1 MVIPPPI
8 ISQDNFYMPN
18 PVQYQE
24 NTLVRWEYASVVG
37 ILAIWVC
44 MLSLKIGVGLIA
56 GLAIFALTRFTRR
69 GFVLLL
75 QPHINKFKGPFMR
88 GLFGWLPTFLTTAV
102 VAAAVVLLGIG
113 LNSGVRFVIATMTQQ
128 GPQLI
133 EEALRNLNSV
143 TASLPQAIKEHIP
156 GKPSD
161 LFRMISKDDSDFV
174 DYIRNFGGA
183 SFFIFLQFVFA
194 LILGVSAA
202 LLVPATNV
210 NGTGPRPLA
219 AAWLQTLEKY
229 VRCFTLLMGAQV
241 YVSIWNTFCTAVF
254 IYGILPAFDVVLPFR
269 ELLLMFTAVASLIPA
284 AGNIM
289 ANTLILV
296 LTIRYGAFVA
306 LGSVVYLFIIHK
318 LEYFV
323 NGYIIGRNVRASVP
337 EMLMAIIL
345 GEVAFGLPGLITA
358 PVTYAFL
365 KMHWQRWGWV

>member
-1 MVIPPPI
+1 
-8 ISQDNFYMPN
+8 MPS
-18 PVQYQE
+18 PVPQHQE
-24 NTLVRWEYASVVG
+24 NTTLRWEYASVVG
-37 ILAIWVC
+37 ILAIWIS

-69 GFVLLL
+69 GFVHLL
-75 QPHINKFKGPFMR
+75 QPHINKFNGAFMR

-113 LNSGVRFVIATMTQQ
+113 LNSGVRFVLATMTQQ
-128 GPQLI
+128 GPQLV

-156 GKPSD
+156 GKPSE

-174 DYIRNFGGA
+174 GYIRSFGGA

-202 LLVPATNV
+202 LMVPAPV
-210 NGTGPRPLA
+210 AGGPAKPLA
-219 AAWLQTLEKY
+219 DAWLQTLERY

-269 ELLLMFTAVASLIPA
+269 EFFSCSPPWPALSRRPATSWPTRLFWCLPFATACLWPWARYFTCSSFTSL
-284 AGNIM
+284 
-289 ANTLILV
+289 NTL
-296 LTIRYGAFVA
+296 
-306 LGSVVYLFIIHK
+306 
-318 LEYFV
+318 
-323 NGYIIGRNVRASVP
+323 
-337 EMLMAIIL
+337 
-345 GEVAFGLPGLITA
+345 
-358 PVTYAFL
+358 
-365 KMHWQRWGWV
+365 

>member
-1 MVIPPPI
+1 MSSLVPHKE
-8 ISQDNFYMPN
+8 SHS
-18 PVQYQE
+18 
-24 NTLVRWEYASVVG
+24 VRWEYASVLG
-37 ILAIWVC
+37 ILAIWVG
-44 MLSLKIGVGLIA
+44 MMSLKIGVGLIA

-69 GFVLLL
+69 GFVRLL
-75 QPHINKFKGPFMR
+75 QPHNKAFSGPFMR

-113 LNSGVRFVIATMTQQ
+113 LNSGVRFVLQTMTQQ
-128 GPQLI
+128 GPQLV

-143 TASLPQAIKEHIP
+143 TASLPPAIKEHIP

-161 LFRMISKDDSDFV
+161 LFRMISKDNNDFMG
-174 DYIRNFGGA
+174 YIRNFGGA
-183 SFFIFLQFVFA
+183 SFFIFLQLVFA

-202 LLVPATNV
+202 LMVPGV
-210 NGTGPRPLA
+210 NAPITASRPLA
-219 AAWLQTLEKY
+219 EAWLQTLEKY

-241 YVSIWNTFCTAVF
+241 YVSIWNTFCTAIF
-254 IYGILPAFDVVLPFR
+254 IYGVLPAFDVVLPFR

-296 LTIRYGAFVA
+296 LTIRYGVFVA
-306 LGSVVYLFIIHK
+306 LGSVLYLFVIHK

-337 EMLMAIIL
+337 EMLIAIIL

>member
-1 MVIPPPI
+1 MTTPDIE
-8 ISQDNFYMPN
+8 SNHS
-18 PVQYQE
+18 
-24 NTLVRWEYASVVG
+24 VRWEYASVVG
-37 ILAIWVC
+37 ILAIWVT

-69 GFVLLL
+69 GFGRLL

-113 LNSGVRFVIATMTQQ
+113 LNSGVRFVLQTMTQQ
-128 GPQLI
+128 GPQLV
-133 EEALRNLNSV
+133 EEALRNLNTV
-143 TASLPQAIKEHIP
+143 TASLPETVKEHIP
-156 GKPSD
+156 GKPSE
-161 LFRMISKDDSDFV
+161 LFRMITKDEGDFV
-174 DYIRNFGGA
+174 GYIRSFGGA
-183 SFFIFLQFVFA
+183 SFFVFLQFVFA

-202 LLVPATNV
+202 LMVPASRAP
-210 NGTGPRPLA
+210 GTTAAARPLA
-219 AAWLQTLEKY
+219 DAWLQTLEKY

-296 LTIRYGAFVA
+296 LTIRYGVFVA
-306 LGSVVYLFIIHK
+306 LGSVMYLFIIHK

-337 EMLMAIIL
+337 EMLIAIIL

>member
-1 MVIPPPI
+1 MSSFTPQQSGQP
-8 ISQDNFYMPN
+8 
-18 PVQYQE
+18 
-24 NTLVRWEYASVVG
+24 LRWEYACVLG
-37 ILAIWVC
+37 ILAIWVG

-56 GLAIFALTRFTRR
+56 GLAIFAITRFVRRLFTR
-69 GFVLLL
+69 LLSPSL
-75 QPHINKFKGPFMR
+75 NTSKSAFMQ

-102 VAAAVVLLGIG
+102 VAAAVILLGIG
-113 LNSGVRFVIATMTQQ
+113 LNSGVRFVVQTMTQQ

-133 EEALRNLNSV
+133 EEALRNLNTV
-143 TASLPQAIKEHIP
+143 TASLPEVIRQHIP

-161 LFRMISKDDSDFV
+161 LFRMISKDNSDFV
-174 DYIRNFGGA
+174 GYIRNFGGA
-183 SFFIFLQFVFA
+183 SFFIFLQLVFA

-202 LLVPATNV
+202 LTVPGV
-210 NGTGPRPLA
+210 NAPITASRPLA
-219 AAWLQTLEKY
+219 EAWLQTLENY

-296 LTIRYGAFVA
+296 LTIRYGVFVA
-306 LGSVVYLFIIHK
+306 LGSVMYLFIIHK

-337 EMLMAIIL
+337 EMLIAIIL

>member
-1 MVIPPPI
+1 
-8 ISQDNFYMPN
+8 MPS
-18 PVQYQE
+18 PVPQHQE
-24 NTLVRWEYASVVG
+24 HTTLRWEYASVVG
-37 ILAIWVC
+37 ILAIWVS

-69 GFVLLL
+69 GFVRLL
-75 QPHINKFKGPFMR
+75 QPHINKFKGRFMR

-102 VAAAVVLLGIG
+102 VAAAIVLLGIC
-113 LNSGVRFVIATMTQQ
+113 LNSGVRFVLATMTQQ
-128 GPQLI
+128 GPQLV

-156 GKPSD
+156 GKPSE

-174 DYIRNFGGA
+174 GYIRSFGGA

-202 LLVPATNV
+202 LMVPSPAA
-210 NGTGPRPLA
+210 GGPSKPLA
-219 AAWLQTLEKY
+219 DAWLETLERY

-296 LTIRYGAFVA
+296 LTIRYGVFVA
-306 LGSVVYLFIIHK
+306 LGSVMYLFIIHK

-337 EMLMAIIL
+337 EMLIAIIL

>member
-1 MVIPPPI
+1 
-8 ISQDNFYMPN
+8 MPN
-18 PVQYQE
+18 PKANQN
-24 NTLVRWEYASVVG
+24 NTTVRWEYASVVG
-37 ILAIWVC
+37 ILAIWVSI
-44 MLSLKIGVGLIA
+44 LSLKIGVGLIA

-69 GFVLLL
+69 GFGRLL
-75 QPHINKFKGPFMR
+75 QPHINKFNGPFLR

-102 VAAAVVLLGIG
+102 VATAVVLLGIG
-113 LNSGVRFVIATMTQQ
+113 LNSGVRFVLQTMAQQ

-143 TASLPQAIKEHIP
+143 TASLPQAVKEHIP
-156 GKPSD
+156 GKPSE
-161 LFRMISKDDSDFV
+161 LFRMISKDESDFMG
-174 DYIRNFGGA
+174 YIRSFGGA
-183 SFFIFLQFVFA
+183 SFSIFLQFVFA

-202 LLVPATNV
+202 LMAPVAT
-210 NGTGPRPLA
+210 GASAKAAEPRPLA
-219 AAWLQTLEKY
+219 DAWLQTLEKY

-284 AGNIM
+284 AGNVM
-289 ANTLILV
+289 ANSLILV
-296 LTIRYGAFVA
+296 LTIRHGALVA
-306 LGSVVYLFIIHK
+306 LGSVIYLFVIHK
-318 LEYFV
+318 LEYFI
-323 NGYIIGRNVRASVP
+323 NGFIIGRNVRASVP
-337 EMLMAIIL
+337 EMLIAIIL

>member
-1 MVIPPPI
+1 V
-8 ISQDNFYMPN
+8 
-18 PVQYQE
+18 
-24 NTLVRWEYASVVG
+24 W
-37 ILAIWVC
+37 
-44 MLSLKIGVGLIA
+44 LKQA
-56 GLAIFALTRFTRR
+56 HKSAACKAR
-69 GFVLLL
+69 
-75 QPHINKFKGPFMR
+75 KGK
-88 GLFGWLPTFLTTAV
+88 
-102 VAAAVVLLGIG
+102 
-113 LNSGVRFVIATMTQQ
+113 N
-128 GPQLI
+128 
-133 EEALRNLNSV
+133 
-143 TASLPQAIKEHIP
+143 
-156 GKPSD
+156 GKPSE
-161 LFRMISKDDSDFV
+161 LFKMISKDNSDFV
-174 DYIRNFGGA
+174 GYIRSFGGA
-183 SFFIFLQFVFA
+183 SFFVFLQLVFA

-202 LLVPATNV
+202 LMVPTPVA
-210 NGTGPRPLA
+210 GGPVRPLA
-219 AAWLQTLEKY
+219 TAWLETLERY

-296 LTIRYGAFVA
+296 LTIRYGVFVA
-306 LGSVVYLFIIHK
+306 VGSVMYLFIIHK

-337 EMLMAIIL
+337 EMLIAIIL

>member
-1 MVIPPPI
+1 M
-8 ISQDNFYMPN
+8 SN
-18 PVQYQE
+18 PAQHQ
-24 NTLVRWEYASVVG
+24 NNHAIRWEYAAVVG
-37 ILAIWVC
+37 ILVIWIS

-69 GFVLLL
+69 GFVYLL
-75 QPHINKFKGPFMR
+75 QPHINKFNGPFMR

-113 LNSGVRFVIATMTQQ
+113 VNSGVRFVLATMAQQ

-143 TASLPQAIKEHIP
+143 TASLPDAIREHIP
-156 GKPSD
+156 GKPSE

-174 DYIRNFGGA
+174 GYIRSFGGA

-202 LLVPATNV
+202 LMAPASP
-210 NGTGPRPLA
+210 GHSGPYKPLA
-219 AAWLQTLEKY
+219 QAWLETLERY

-254 IYGILPAFDVVLPFR
+254 IYGILPAFEVVLPFR

-289 ANTLILV
+289 ANSLILV
-296 LTIRYGAFVA
+296 LTIRYGVFVA

-337 EMLMAIIL
+337 EMLIAIIL

>member
-1 MVIPPPI
+1 MTATSDHKPYSVH
-8 ISQDNFYMPN
+8 
-18 PVQYQE
+18 
-24 NTLVRWEYASVVG
+24 WEYACVAG

-69 GFVLLL
+69 GFIKLL
-75 QPHINKFKGPFMR
+75 QPHINRFKGRFLR
-88 GLFGWLPTFLTTAV
+88 ALVGWLPTVLTVGV
-102 VAAAVVLLGIG
+102 VALAVFLIG
-113 LNSGVRFVIATMTQQ
+113 VGFNSGVRFVVATMTQQ
-128 GPQLI
+128 GPQLVD
-133 EEALRNLNSV
+133 EALRNLNTV
-143 TASLPQAIKEHIP
+143 TASLPDAVKQHIP

-161 LFRMISKDDSDFV
+161 LYKMLTKGESDV
-174 DYIRNFGGA
+174 MGYVRNFGGA
-183 SFFIFLQFVFA
+183 SFFIFLQLVFA

-202 LLVPATNV
+202 LMSSAMPTQV
-210 NGTGPRPLA
+210 GTAAKPLA
-219 AAWLQTLEKY
+219 HAWLQALENY
-229 VRCFTLLMGAQV
+229 VRSFTLLMGAQV

-254 IYGILPAFDVVLPFR
+254 VYGILPAFDVILPFR

-296 LTIRYGAFVA
+296 LTVRYGVFVA
-306 LGSVVYLFIIHK
+306 MGSVMYLFIIHK
-318 LEYFV
+318 LEYFI
-323 NGYIIGRNVRASVP
+323 NGFIIGRNVRASVP
-337 EMLMAIIL
+337 EMLIAIIL